1 MFSAPPHAPLKATVR
16 ARVAGLAPADPV
28 TRRLAVQTLIN
39 TLGNGLFMTVS
50 AVFFTRSVGLSA
62 VQVGLGLTI
71 AGACGVAAGIPL
83 GQLADRIGAK
93 RLLIVLYLAQAVG
106 LGCYALVGSFPAF
119 LVVACVVTALDS
131 GGRSVKNAMLATALP
146 AQSRVRSRAYLRAVT
161 NVGIGAGS
169 ALAAVALSIDTR
181 SGYLTLIAVDAAT
194 FLATTLLL
202 RGIPAGTPVPRSP
215 GAPGGRRLGAL
226 RDPAFLAVTALNG
239 VLAIQFSLID
249 VTVPLWVVGHTHA
262 PAAVVS
268 GIMITNTALV
278 VLFQVRAT
286 RNIADPGPAARVARR
301 AGLLLAAACAVFG
314 LAHGV
319 GPIPAVLILLAATVL
334 QAVAEMLSSA
344 AGWALSYELA
354 DPAAPGAY
362 QGLYN
367 TGFAAASML
376 APALTTNTAIRFGLG
391 GWLAL
396 GVLFAAAGAAL
407 VPVTRWALATRPS
420 TTEEEEQA

>member
-1 MFSAPPHAPLKATVR
+1 MFSTAPDTPLRTTVR
-16 ARVAGLAPADPV
+16 NRLAGLVPEDTV

-83 GQLADRIGAK
+83 GQLADRLGAK
-93 RLLIVLYLAQAVG
+93 RLLIGLYLAQAVG
-106 LGCYALVGSFPAF
+106 LSCYALVGSFPAF

-202 RGIPAGTPVPRSP
+202 RGIPAGTPARRAADAPR
-215 GAPGGRRLGAL
+215 GRRFGAL
-226 RDPAFLAVTALNG
+226 GDPAFLAVTALNG

-249 VTVPLWVVGHTHA
+249 VTVPLWVVGHTQA

-268 GIMITNTALV
+268 AIMITNTVLI

-286 RNIADPGPAARVARR
+286 RNIADPAPAARVARR
-301 AGLLLAAACAVFG
+301 AGLLLAAACAVYG

-319 GPIPAVLILLAATVL
+319 GPVAAVLILLAATGL

-396 GVLFAAAGAAL
+396 AALFAVAGAAL

-420 TTEEEEQA
+420 TVEEQT

>member
-1 MFSAPPHAPLKATVR
+1 MFSAAPDTRVKTTVR
-16 ARVAGLAPADPV
+16 HRIAGLVPDDTV

-83 GQLADRIGAK
+83 GQLADRLGAK
-93 RLLIVLYLAQAVG
+93 RLLIGLYLAQAVG
-106 LGCYALVGSFPAF
+106 LSCYALVGSFPAF
-119 LVVACVVTALDS
+119 LVVACLVTALDS

-146 AQSRVRSRAYLRAVT
+146 AESRVRSRAYLRAVT

-181 SGYLTLIAVDAAT
+181 TGYLSLIAVDAAT

-202 RGIPAGTPVPRSP
+202 RGIPAGTPAPRQP
-215 GAPGGRRLGAL
+215 DAPRGRRLGAL
-226 RDPAFLAVTALNG
+226 GDPAFLAVTALNG

-268 GIMITNTALV
+268 AIMITNTVLI

-286 RNIADPGPAARVARR
+286 RNIADPAPAARVARR
-301 AGLLLAAACAVFG
+301 AGLLLAAACAVYG

-319 GPIPAVLILLAATVL
+319 GPLPAVLILLAATVL

-391 GWLAL
+391 GWLVL
-396 GVLFAAAGAAL
+396 GALFAVAGVAL

-420 TTEEEEQA
+420 TVEETA